1 MRITESCRDCLYSR
15 QKNLTDNEDYL
26 AEIGRL
32 LDNRGE
38 NDTSPYMVYLFHK
51 VYVKYFGE
59 TKPYQK
65 IKKKYNDMMLEIEE
79 SVRQKIETSE
89 NPIATALMYARI
101 GNYIDYGAMS
111 DVDENVLLALFDD
124 AKLSDRDQNVIASF
138 MTQCE
143 RADNFL
149 LIADNCGEIVL
160 DKLFLE
166 QMHQKFPRLAI
177 SVMVRGGEVLNDVT
191 REDAAYVGIDAFAR
205 VVSNGL
211 PIAGTVYEMLSDEGK
226 EAIDQADVILAK
238 GQGNYESLSQTGR
251 HIFYSFLCK
260 CELFTNKFDVP
271 KFTGMF
277 LEE

>member
-59 TKPYQK
+59 TAPYQQ

-79 SVRQKIETSE
+79 SVRQKIKTSE
-89 NPIATALMYARI
+89 NPVATALMYARI

-143 RADNFL
+143 KADRFL

-166 QMHQKFPRLAI
+166 QMHERFPRLAI

-191 REDAAYVGIDAFAR
+191 REDAAYVGIDAFTR

-226 EAIDQADVILAK
+226 EAIDRADVILAK